1 MLVNQFWNNL
11 LTNNKHLVKVVSTNN
26 KNENVLKETLI
37 VLFYFFLIALV
48 VTAVSA
54 CGSSSQSNSPSQP
67 VVVPDSQGG
76 GETPTEEHE
85 DFTLESEVMLSATGA
100 ASASETYAS
109 IESVFGE
116 GSIEAPDLFTG
127 DHTSTPHILEET
139 DSVVGPHFVFLAHR
153 DDDFNKG
160 VQSDRQRNEIKTYD
174 KSDNEV
180 LGFEGETMQ
189 FEWYFYVASEMSLT
203 SKFSHFFQLK
213 ARNDS
218 EDNSNGNDDQPV
230 ITLSAVEKDSSG
242 KELQVRHSVGFNS
255 DGSRTSDVYLV
266 RANWSD
272 IADEWVKVF
281 VQATFA
287 EEGHFIMQITRIR
300 DDATIID
307 INKTNIDMWRG
318 VSDEDFI
325 RPKWGIYRSTAEVD
339 KLRQQEERVKFA
351 DFVIRKGTL

>member
-1 MLVNQFWNNL
+1 M
-11 LTNNKHLVKVVSTNN
+11 STNN
-26 KNENVLKETLI
+26 KNENILQETLK
-37 VLFYFFLIALV
+37 VLFYFFLVALV
-48 VTAVSA
+48 ISALSA
-54 CGSSSQSNSPSQP
+54 CGSSSQSNTPPQS
-67 VVVPDSQGG
+67 VAVPDSQGD
-76 GETPTEEHE
+76 GETPIEEQAE
-85 DFTLESEVMLSATGA
+85 FTLVSEVMLSATGT
-100 ASASETYAS
+100 ASASETYTL
-109 IESVFGE
+109 IESVFGD
-116 GSIEAPDLFTG
+116 GSIEAPDLFAG

-139 DSVVGPHFVFLAHR
+139 DSVIGPHFVFLAHR

-174 KSDNEV
+174 KSDDEV

-189 FEWYFYVASEMSLT
+189 FEWYFYVASDMSLT
-203 SKFSHFFQLK
+203 SRFSHFFQLK
-213 ARNDS
+213 ARNDN

-287 EEGHFIMQITRIR
+287 EEGEFTMQITRVR
-300 DDATIID
+300 DDATIVN
-307 INKTNIDMWRG
+307 INEANIDMWRG

-325 RPKWGIYRSTAEVD
+325 RPKWGIYRSTAEID

>member
-1 MLVNQFWNNL
+1 M
-11 LTNNKHLVKVVSTNN
+11 STNN
-26 KNENVLKETLI
+26 KKENALQETLK

-48 VTAVSA
+48 ITAVSA
-54 CGSSSQSNSPSQP
+54 CGSSSKSDTTSQS
-67 VVVPDSQGG
+67 VAVPDSQGD
-76 GETPTEEHE
+76 GETPTEEQAE
-85 DFTLESEVMLSATGA
+85 FTLESEVMLSATGA
-100 ASASETYAS
+100 ASASETYAL
-109 IESVFGE
+109 IENVFGE
-116 GSIEAPDLFTG
+116 GSIEAPDLFAG

-139 DSVVGPHFVFLAHR
+139 DSVIGPHFVFLAHR

-174 KSDNEV
+174 KSDDEV

-189 FEWYFYVASEMSLT
+189 FEWFFHVDSDMSLT

-218 EDNSNGNDDQPV
+218 ESNSNGNDDQPV

-287 EEGHFIMQITRIR
+287 EEGDFIMQITRIR
-300 DDATIID
+300 DDATIVD
-307 INKTNIDMWRG
+307 INETGIDMWRG

-325 RPKWGIYRSTAEVD
+325 RPKWGIYRSTAEID

-351 DFVIRKGTL
+351 DFVIRKGTLWFAIEATQSMFSL

>member
-1 MLVNQFWNNL
+1 M
-11 LTNNKHLVKVVSTNN
+11 STNN
-26 KNENVLKETLI
+26 KNENVLQETLI
-37 VLFYFFLIALV
+37 VLFYFLLIALV

-54 CGSSSQSNSPSQP
+54 CGGSSKSNTPDQSVS
-67 VVVPDSQGG
+67 VPDSQGG
-76 GETPTEEHE
+76 GETPTEEQAE
-85 DFTLESEVMLSATGA
+85 FTLVSEILLSATGA
-100 ASASETYAS
+100 ANASETYES
-109 IESVFGE
+109 IENVFGE
-116 GSIEAPDLFTG
+116 GSIEAPDLFVG

-174 KSDNEV
+174 KSDDEV
-180 LGFEGETMQ
+180 LGFEGDTMQ
-189 FEWYFYVASEMSLT
+189 FEWYFYVASDMSLT

-255 DGSRTSDVYLV
+255 DGSRTSDIYLV

-272 IADEWVKVF
+272 IANEWVKVS
-281 VQATFA
+281 VQATFLD
-287 EEGHFIMQITRIR
+287 EGNFTMQITRVS
-300 DDATIID
+300 DDATIVD
-307 INKTNIDMWRG
+307 INETNIDMWRG
-318 VSDEDFI
+318 VSNEDFI
-325 RPKWGIYRSTAEVD
+325 RPKWGIYRSTAEID

-351 DFVIRKGTL
+351 NFVIRKGTLWFAIEATQSMFSL

>member
-1 MLVNQFWNNL
+1 M
-11 LTNNKHLVKVVSTNN
+11 STNN
-26 KNENVLKETLI
+26 KNENILQETLK

-48 VTAVSA
+48 ISALSA
-54 CGSSSQSNSPSQP
+54 CGSSSQSNTPPQS
-67 VVVPDSQGG
+67 VAVPDSQGG
-76 GETPTEEHE
+76 GETSPEEQAE
-85 DFTLESEVMLSATGA
+85 FTLVSEVMLSATGT
-100 ASASETYAS
+100 ASVSETYTL
-109 IESVFGE
+109 IESVFGD
-116 GSIEAPDLFTG
+116 GSIEAPDLFAG

-139 DSVVGPHFVFLAHR
+139 DNVIGPHFVFLAHR

-174 KSDNEV
+174 KSDDEV

-203 SKFSHFFQLK
+203 SRFSHFFQLK
-213 ARNDS
+213 ARNDN

-242 KELQVRHSVGFNS
+242 KELQVRHSVGFNP

-287 EEGHFIMQITRIR
+287 EEGEFTMQITRVR
-300 DDATIID
+300 DDATIVD
-307 INKTNIDMWRG
+307 ISEANIDMWRG

-325 RPKWGIYRSTAEVD
+325 RPKWGIYRSTAEID

>member
-1 MLVNQFWNNL
+1 M
-11 LTNNKHLVKVVSTNN
+11 STKN
-26 KNENVLKETLI
+26 KNALQETLI

-54 CGSSSQSNSPSQP
+54 CGSSSQSNSPSQS
-67 VVVPDSQGG
+67 VAVPDSQGG
-76 GETPTEEHE
+76 GDPPTEEQE
-85 DFTLESEVMLSATGA
+85 EFILVSEVMLSATGA
-100 ASASETYAS
+100 ASASETYAL
-109 IESVFGE
+109 IENVFGE
-116 GSIEAPDLFTG
+116 GSIEAPDLFAG

-174 KSDNEV
+174 KSDDEV
-180 LGFEGETMQ
+180 LGFQGQTMQ
-189 FEWYFYVASEMSLT
+189 FEWYFYVSSDMSLT
-203 SKFSHFFQLK
+203 SRFSHFFQLK

-272 IADEWVKVF
+272 IGDEWVKVF

-287 EEGHFIMQITRIR
+287 EEGEFIMQLTRVR

-307 INKTNIDMWRG
+307 INETNIDMWRG
-318 VSDEDFI
+318 VSDQDFI
-325 RPKWGIYRSTAEVD
+325 RPKWGIYRSTAEID
-339 KLRQQEERVKFA
+339 KLRQQEEQVKFA
-351 DFVIRKGTL
+351 DFVVRKGTL